1 MKRFLV
7 TLIICLLAAM
17 PLMTMAQDNAE
28 VKATKLIEVSGDHG
42 KILVFPHP
50 VSGPMGPVIKF
61 VMFGITEPPEVI
73 VVTKD
78 MAFPVTVTTID
89 FRTGDK
95 FFGWFE
101 VPTESI
107 TALWMNGVR
116 IPWENR

>member
-7 TLIICLLAAM
+7 TLIICLLAVM
-17 PLMTMAQDNAE
+17 PLMALAQDNTE
-28 VKATKLIEVSGDHG
+28 IKATKLIEVSGDNG

-50 VSGPMGPVIKF
+50 VSGPKGPVIKF
-61 VMFGITEPPEVI
+61 VMFGITETPEVI

-78 MAFPVTVTTID
+78 TAFPVTVTTIE

-101 VPTESI
+101 VPLEAMTE
-107 TALWMNGVR
+107 LWINSVQ
-116 IPWENR
+116 IPWGNN